1 MFIINYI
8 QNCIFKEFKYMI
20 EIKVLFY
27 PLFSQKIIFHAL
39 HCTFTTS
46 LPSRKDLLI
55 IGECK
60 EIVHS
65 WNLLATHF
73 LSLETNL
80 LGGGSTCGYNVDF

>member
-1 MFIINYI
+1 MT
-8 QNCIFKEFKYMI
+8 Q
-20 EIKVLFY
+20 IKVLFY
-27 PLFSQKIIFHAL
+27 SLFYQKIIFHAL
-39 HCTFTTS
+39 HYTFTTS

-65 WNLLATHF
+65 WNLLNIF

-80 LGGGSTCGYNVDF
+80 WGGGSTCEYNVDFQEIDG